1 MRMRAS
7 LPTALLLLAASFC
20 AAEDTATVEIRPGVQ
35 AGAKI
40 TRTMRT
46 SGKGT
51 ITVEAGGDPKEFEC
65 RMDGVEEVAEEALEA
80 KDGRASKVKRRYDRK
95 ESTFEVPAVGKKE
108 EKASSLPGL
117 VLTLER
123 KDGKTSATCAEKNVE
138 PKELASETLDDEWSV
153 PLSPKGPV
161 AKGDEWKP
169 DAAAVKAW
177 ASARG
182 RKVEEAALSCR
193 LAEIETR
200 GGRKCARIAVDFAA
214 KGTTKPGE
222 KQPEQKLAWT
232 LKGDVWWSLDD
243 ARVVAFELK
252 GDLTL
257 EWDVPAAAGKAAEHW
272 KSAMKIELGGEGK
285 PGEAKF
291 GAEPAGNGK

>member
-1 MRMRAS
+1 MRAS
-7 LPTALLLLAASFC
+7 IVTTVFLLSAVLVS
-20 AAEDTATVEIRPGVQ
+20 AEDAATVEIRPGVQ

-40 TRTMRT
+40 TRTT
-46 SGKGT
+46 KTLGEGT
-51 ITVEAGGDPKEFEC
+51 LRVESGGDTREFEC
-65 RMDGVEEVAEEALEA
+65 RMDGDEEVAEEVLEA
-80 KDGRASKVKRRYDRK
+80 KDGRATKAKRRYERK

-108 EKASSLPGL
+108 EKTSSLPGL

-123 KDGKTSATCAEKNVE
+123 KDGKTAATCTEKNVE
-138 PKELASETLDDEWSV
+138 PKELASETLDDEWSM

-177 ASARG
+177 AAARG
-182 RKVEEAALSCR
+182 RKVEEATLSCK
-193 LAEIETR
+193 LADLEAR
-200 GGRKCARIAVDFAA
+200 GGRKCARIEVDFAA

-243 ARVVAFELK
+243 ARVIAFELK

-257 EWDVPAAAGKAAEHW
+257 EWDVAAAAGRAAEHW

-291 GAEPAGNGK
+291 EVDPKKNER

>member
-1 MRMRAS
+1 MRAP
-7 LPTALLLLAASFC
+7 LPTAILLLAGVIAL
-20 AAEDTATVEIRPGVQ
+20 AEDAATVEIRPGVQ

-40 TRTMRT
+40 TRTMKT
-46 SGKGT
+46 LGEGK
-51 ITVEAGGDPKEFEC
+51 ISVESGGDTKEFEC
-65 RMDGVEEVAEEALEA
+65 RMDGDEEVAEEVLEA
-80 KDGRASKVKRRYDRK
+80 KDGRATKAKRRYERK

-123 KDGKTSATCAEKNVE
+123 KDGKTSATCAERNVE

-182 RKVEEAALSCR
+182 RKVEEATLTCK
-193 LAEIETR
+193 LEEIESR
-200 GGRKCARIAVDFAA
+200 GGRKCARIEVDFAA
-214 KGTTKPGE
+214 NGTAKPGE

-243 ARVVAFELK
+243 ARVMAFELK

-257 EWDVPAAAGKAAEHW
+257 EWDVPAAGGKAAEHW
-272 KSAMKIELGGEGK
+272 KSAMKITLEGAGK
-285 PGEAKF
+285 AGEARF
-291 GAEPAGNGK
+291 DAEPKGDGK

>member
-1 MRMRAS
+1 MA
-7 LPTALLLLAASFC
+7 TVVLLLTGVLAC
-20 AAEDTATVEIRPGVQ
+20 AEDAATVEIRPGVQ

-40 TRTMRT
+40 TRTMKT
-46 SGKGT
+46 LGEGK
-51 ITVEAGGDPKEFEC
+51 ISVESGGDTKEFEC
-65 RMDGVEEVAEEALEA
+65 RMDGDEEVAEEVLEA
-80 KDGRASKVKRRYDRK
+80 KDGRATKAKRRYERK

-123 KDGKTSATCAEKNVE
+123 KDGKTSATCAERNVE

-182 RKVEEAALSCR
+182 RKVEEATLTCK
-193 LAEIETR
+193 LAEIELR
-200 GGRKCARIAVDFAA
+200 GGRKCARIEVDFAA
-214 KGTTKPGE
+214 KGTAKPGE

-232 LKGDVWWSLDD
+232 LRGDVWWSLED
-243 ARVVAFELK
+243 ARVIAFDLK

-257 EWDVPAAAGKAAEHW
+257 EWDVAAAGGKAAEHW
-272 KSAMKIELGGEGK
+272 KSAMKITLKGESK
-285 PGEAKF
+285 AGEARF
-291 GAEPAGNGK
+291 DAEPKGNGK